1 MFGMKKKIYLI
12 FGDVDGQSFHKY
24 FYGYPTECIKE
35 KRILSEELTKLFD
48 TNNVNIYDEAI
59 EDTTFFKQNDLKIIK
74 TDVDGK

>member
-35 KRILSEELTKLFD
+35 KRILSEEWVDLVISNRYEFTHIKNAFG
-48 TNNVNIYDEAI
+48 TEAVHG
-59 EDTTFFKQNDLKIIK
+59 FF
-74 TDVDGK
+74 